1 MKRIIFPFLL
11 IAILFPIGLLKITA
25 MSSDSLSP
33 SLALLGGGAKWAA
46 GNGSQALFVNW
57 KDNWLAHHSTD
68 GADWQWASWITS
80 NMDAWRYTIS
90 SVLFQYDFDV
100 EFAADIPENLDGY
113 DLVVLSAV
121 YAIEPKH
128 SQSMREYIS
137 NGGGVVLL
145 KGAPCHFAVCDKDH
159 WTTTDLSSIQ
169 DWFGASRYANTN
181 GDAIVTIGN
190 PFGTGIL
197 NGATLVEDVGPSA
210 AAIIQINETAQI
222 VAEWESGEICAF
234 TYEFGLGRVYYQA
247 AYDVLSDDTSPPPE
261 PPPPPP
267 PPDSEVTVRVIP
279 EVVDLG
285 VGSVVGE
292 EFTVAVAIE
301 NVWSLMGFDVKF
313 SWDDTYLEYVEHT
326 RTIPIED
333 FPEPIPPSPYAG
345 ILHEPTLHLMDE
357 AYDDW
362 HWCAA
367 ATLGNSFTG
376 NGTLFTITLRVK
388 NQLDSPVATYL
399 VINSSDLASPNG
411 GVIEHEVIHGLVMIP
426 GLSSGYLGDIDDDG
440 DVDIYDIVLLS
451 DAYGL
456 DVGDPEYNP
465 KCDLDEDHRVYI
477 FDIVI
482 ASENYG
488 KS

>member
-1 MKRIIFPFLL
+1 MKRVIFPLLL
-11 IAILFPIGLLKITA
+11 IAILFSIGLLKFTT
-25 MSSDSLSP
+25 MSSDSLPP
-33 SLALLGGGAKWAA
+33 SLTLLGGGAKWAA

-68 GADWQWASWITS
+68 GADWHWGSWITS
-80 NMDAWRYTIS
+80 NMDDWRYTIS
-90 SVLFQYDFDV
+90 STLLQYGFDV
-100 EFAADIPENLDGY
+100 EFAADIPETLEGFDV
-113 DLVVLSAV
+113 VVLSAY
-121 YAIEPKH
+121 YAIEPQH
-128 SQSMREYIS
+128 NQQMREYIS

-145 KGAPCHFAVCDKDH
+145 KGVPCFFPAYDKDL
-159 WTTTDLSSIQ
+159 WTTTNLRSIQ

-190 PFGTGIL
+190 PFGTDIL
-197 NGATLVEDVGPSA
+197 DGFTLIEDVGPSA
-210 AAIIQINETAQI
+210 AAIIELNETAQI
-222 VAEWESGEICAF
+222 VAQWESGEVCAF
-234 TYEFGLGRVYYQA
+234 SHEFGLGRVYYQA
-247 AYDVLSDDTSPPPE
+247 AFDVLSDDTSPPPE
-261 PPPPPP
+261 PPP

-357 AYDDW
+357 ACDDW
-362 HWCAA
+362 LWCAA

-399 VINSSDLASPNG
+399 AINSSDLASPNG

-426 GLSSGYLGDIDDDG
+426 GLSSGYLGDIDEDG
-440 DVDIYDIVLLS
+440 DVDIFDMVILS
-451 DAYGL
+451 DAYGSG
-456 DVGDPEYNP
+456 VGEPGYNP
-465 KCDLDEDHRVYI
+465 KCDLDEDDRVCI